1 MSKVNA
7 TCPAC
12 QKRFLVSPQMIGKNG
27 RCSSCQKVFVLRTKD
42 PLPEEVVRKK
52 KVASEPQPR
61 KPQPKKANRLQRTAA
76 ASPSG
81 LQPSPARQKRPP
93 NSVSMDLG
101 QNAHAKI
108 KNLSPLFEGKRV
120 RTGRVSF
127 LYRINILFT
136 SFVII
141 VDSKQP
147 ALQYCGEYTAPSGR
161 GNFTDC
167 HKLFNGK
174 PKAYCA

>member
-127 LYRINILFT
+127 LY
-136 SFVII
+136 
-141 VDSKQP
+141 P
-147 ALQYCGEYTAPSGR
+147 ALQYCGEYTAPSVR

-174 PKAYCA
+174 PKADCA